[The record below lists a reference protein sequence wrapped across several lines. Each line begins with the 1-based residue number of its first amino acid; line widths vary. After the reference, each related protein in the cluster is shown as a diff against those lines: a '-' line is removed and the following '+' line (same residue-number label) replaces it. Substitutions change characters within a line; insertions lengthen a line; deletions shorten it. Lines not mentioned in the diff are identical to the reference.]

1 MTKVTIIDK
10 IYRKSHKGVK
20 SIMDLVQAEKI
31 KALSIKSGQWMLLSC
46 LMAILIA
53 NSPWQSIYN
62 DFNQLNLA
70 IHIGSFKIGKPLI
83 IWMNEGLMAIF
94 FFVIGLEI
102 REALESG
109 TLSDWKT
116 VSLPIYGAIGGMVVP
131 GLVYYLFNHPY
142 PEYISGWAIPVAT
155 DIAFSLAIL
164 AMVTPGVQP
173 KLRLFLSTLA
183 IVDDIGA
190 IIVIALFYSDHLSF
204 IWFLTACGWLGLAL
218 ILRAY
223 KVSRFFPYL
232 FISVFM
238 WYAII
243 YSGLHATLTGVILAM
258 ILPKKNQYGKS
269 MVNTLLHELEPWVN
283 FGILPLFAF
292 MNCGILLHG
301 FSSETLMHP
310 ILSGTFLGLWLGKPL
325 GVMAFILLA
334 TGLKLSIKDKDIL
347 WRQLIGIACLTGI
360 GFTMSLFIASLSF
373 EHQLSLLPNAK
384 LGIILGS
391 IFSGLMG
398 SYFLIKS
405 K

>member
-1 MTKVTIIDK
+1 
-10 IYRKSHKGVK
+10 
-20 SIMDLVQAEKI
+20 MDLIQAEKI
-31 KALSIKSGQWMLLSC
+31 KALSIKSGQWMLFSC
-46 LMAILIA
+46 LIAIFIA
-53 NSPWQSIYN
+53 NSPWQSVYA
-62 DFNQLNLA
+62 DFNNTKLA
-70 IHIGSFKIGKPLI
+70 FHVGSFTISKPLL

-94 FFVIGLEI
+94 FFLIGLEI
-102 REALESG
+102 REAFESG

-131 GLVYYLFNHPY
+131 GLIYYLFNYPY
-142 PEYISGWAIPVAT
+142 PDYISGWAIPVAT

-190 IIVIALFYSDHLSF
+190 IIVIALFYSDHLSLV
-204 IWFLTACGWLGLAL
+204 WFLTACGWLGLAL
-218 ILRAY
+218 ILRAF
-223 KVSRFFPYL
+223 KVSRFFPY
-232 FISVFM
+232 FIISVFM

-258 ILPKKNQYGKS
+258 LLPQKNQNGQS

-283 FGILPLFAF
+283 FIILPLFAF
-292 MNCGILLHG
+292 MNCGIILHG
-301 FSSETLMHP
+301 FNADTLMHP
-310 ILSGTFLGLWLGKPL
+310 ILSGTFFGLWLGKPL
-325 GVMAFILLA
+325 GVMTFVLLA
-334 TGLKLSIKDKDIL
+334 VGLKLSVKDKEIQ
-347 WRQLIGIACLTGI
+347 WGQLMGVACLTGI

-373 EHQLSLLPNAK
+373 EYHASLLPNAK

-391 IFSGLMG
+391 VFSALMG
-398 SYFLIKS
+398 SYFLMKS